1 MKKNSESTKTAIK
14 FFKQFLVTN
23 NALEGYL
30 AGLAAVKET
39 PGLNFSAKRKIGAPE
54 EFIFCAFSWNSTK
67 EGYEY
72 WYNLYLQWVRVCDAL
87 NL

>member
-30 AGLAAVKET
+30 AGLRAEAI
-39 PGLNFSAKRKIGAPE
+39 FSSNTQSKVYSPKTLI
-54 EFIFCAFSWNSTK
+54 CHAFVWADTK
-67 EGYEY
+67 EGFEY
-72 WYNLYLQWVRVCDAL
+72 WSGLSRQWSKVCDAL

>member
-1 MKKNSESTKTAIK
+1 MKKGAESTKTAIK

-30 AGLAAVKET
+30 AGLRAEKAI
-39 PGLNFSAKRKIGAPE
+39 FSPYTQSLVYSPKTLI
-54 EFIFCAFSWNSTK
+54 CHAFYWADTK
-67 EGYEY
+67 EGHEY
-72 WYNLYLQWVRVCDAL
+72 WDDLDRRWLKVCDAL

>member
-30 AGLAAVKET
+30 AGLAAVLSGLYFSPKREVGT
-39 PGLNFSAKRKIGAPE
+39 PH
-54 EFIFCAFSWNSTK
+54 EFIFCAFLWDSTK
-67 EGYEY
+67 EGHEY
-72 WYNLYLQWVRVCDAL
+72 WNDLHLQWVKVCDAL